1 MTQANHLEA
10 RMEPEAKL
18 AQDLCARLCHDL
30 VGPLGTVAGALDML
44 GDDPEAAEL
53 ARDAAAEIRRRL
65 KFWRVACGGG
75 GGPLACSEILA
86 LTEGMVAGGRA
97 RLELAALMPEEVLP
111 PLVGQL
117 ALLAALLAGEALP
130 RGGVVRLARDGE
142 GLALTVEG
150 RVVAWP
156 PALAAALSA
165 EAEGGPRE
173 AMAALLLQLAHAAGW
188 AVRMSGEGQ
197 PAGFRLLPPQQ
208 G

>member
-1 MTQANHLEA
+1 MESEA
-10 RMEPEAKL
+10 SL

-44 GDDPEAAEL
+44 ADDPEAAEL

-75 GGPLACSEILA
+75 TGPLAGSEILA
-86 LTEGMVAGGRA
+86 LSEGLVAGGRA
-97 RLELAALMPEEVLP
+97 RLEFAALAPEEVFP
-111 PLVGQL
+111 PLQAQMV
-117 ALLAALLAGEALP
+117 LLAIMLAGEALP
-130 RGGVVRLARDGE
+130 RGGVVRLERSGTA
-142 GLALTVEG
+142 LALAAEG

-156 PALAAALSA
+156 AALAAALGG

-173 AMAALLLQLAHAAGW
+173 AMAALLLRLAREAGW
-188 AVRMSGEGQ
+188 VVV
-197 PAGFRLLPPQQ
+197 PAGLGEPAGLRLLPPAQ